1 MEEAVITETETT
13 ELDELK
19 LIDPDSEMLKRAP
32 GAFDFELDNAE
43 ELSEQLIDAM
53 KKLGGVGLSANQV
66 GIDKSVFV
74 IGDGAD
80 FVKTFFN
87 PLVVGV
93 SEETEVMKEGCLS
106 FPGLW
111 LMVSRPKQV
120 SIKYTDIKGE
130 EIIETYEDVTARVIL
145 HEYDHM
151 LGFNFTQRVSR
162 IKLERAI
169 KAFNKKLKKH
179 QRHLALQAANINK

>member
-1 MEEAVITETETT
+1 
-13 ELDELK
+13 
-19 LIDPDSEMLKRAP
+19 
-32 GAFDFELDNAE
+32 
-43 ELSEQLIDAM
+43 
-53 KKLGGVGLSANQV
+53 
-66 GIDKSVFV
+66 
-74 IGDGAD
+74 
-80 FVKTFFN
+80 
-87 PLVVGV
+87 
-93 SEETEVMKEGCLS
+93 
-106 FPGLW
+106 
-111 LMVSRPKQV
+111 MVSRPKQV

>member
-1 MEEAVITETETT
+1 MEEAVKTEAT

-32 GAFDFELDNAE
+32 GVFDFELDNAE

-80 FVKTFFN
+80 FTKTFFN